1 MNAQSLFC
9 PNSACPATGQVAEAK
24 LSIHDRRRGRYR
36 CTVCRRTFTARTG
49 TPLAAKQTAPEII
62 NRVVALVSHG
72 CPITAIEA
80 AFDLDRRTVRRWV
93 TEAGNHAERIHQHHV
108 LQPRD
113 IQHVQADEVRV
124 KLQGTIV
131 WMAMA
136 VVATTHLWLGGS
148 VSRQRNLALITALLT
163 LIQRSTVVIKRLL
176 LVTDGLR
183 HYRTAAQRVFR
194 QPQRRGQRGRPRLR
208 RWPGLVLVQVVK
220 MSQRNVW
227 RPWSRT
233 LIRQGKRIAWVLRR
247 TPRSQVVST
256 AGIERLNATFR
267 ERCAPLARRTRHLA
281 RHVATIQTQMY
292 LVGTVYN
299 FCTVHRSLQ
308 VTPAMAAGIT
318 DHHWSVG
325 DLLAYRIPPPRWQ
338 PPRRRGRPS
347 KATQALEK
355 RWCR

>member
-1 MNAQSLFC
+1 M
-9 PNSACPATGQVAEAK
+9 
-24 LSIHDRRRGRYR
+24 
-36 CTVCRRTFTARTG
+36 
-49 TPLAAKQTAPEII
+49 
-62 NRVVALVSHG
+62 
-72 CPITAIEA
+72 
-80 AFDLDRRTVRRWV
+80 
-93 TEAGNHAERIHQHHV
+93 
-108 LQPRD
+108 
-113 IQHVQADEVRV
+113 QHVQADEVRV

-131 WMAMA
+131 WMALA

-194 QPQRRGQRGRPRLR
+194 QPQRRGQRGRPRLC

-267 ERCAPLARRTRHLA
+267 ERCAPLARPPRHLA
-281 RHVATIQTQMY
+281 TIQPQMY
-292 LVGTVYN
+292 LVGTVCN

-318 DHHWSVG
+318 DHPWSVG
-325 DLLAYRIPPPRWQ
+325 DLLAYRIPPW
-338 PPRRRGRPS
+338 GPS
-347 KATQALEK
+347 G
-355 RWCR
+355 

>member
-9 PNSACPATGQVAEAK
+9 PNSACPATGQAAQGN
-24 LSIHDRRRGRYR
+24 LWIHDRPRGRYR
-36 CTVCRRTFTARTG
+36 CRVCRQTFTARTG
-49 TPLAAKQTAPEII
+49 TPLAHTQTAPETIS
-62 NRVVALVSHG
+62 RVVALVSHG
-72 CPITAIEA
+72 CPIAAIEA

-93 TEAGNHAERIHQHHV
+93 TAAGNHAERIHQHHV

-163 LIQRSTVVIKRLL
+163 LIQRSTVAIKRLL

-183 HYRTAAQRVFR
+183 HYRTVAQRVFR
-194 QPQRRGQRGRPRLR
+194 HPQRRGQRGRPRMR

-233 LIRQGKRIAWVLRR
+233 LIKHGKRIAWVLRR
-247 TPRSQVVST
+247 TPCSQVAST
-256 AGIERLNATFR
+256 AGIERLHATFR

-281 RHVATIQTQMY
+281 RRLATIQTQMY

-318 DHHWSVG
+318 DHPWSVG

-347 KATQALEK
+347 KATKALVE

>member
-1 MNAQSLFC
+1 MNPQSLFC
-9 PNSACPATGQVAEAK
+9 PNSTCPATGQAAQGN
-24 LSIHDRRRGRYR
+24 LWIHDRCRGRYR

-49 TPLAAKQTAPEII
+49 TPLAATQTAPEII
-62 NRVVALVSHG
+62 SRVVALVSHG
-72 CPITAIEA
+72 CPIAAIEA
-80 AFDLDRRTVRRWV
+80 AFALDRRTVRRWV
-93 TEAGNHAERIHQHHV
+93 TAAGQHAERIHQHHV

-163 LIQRSTVVIKRLL
+163 LIQRSTVAITRLL
-176 LVTDGLR
+176 LVTDGVR

-208 RWPGLVLVQVVK
+208 RWPGLVLVQVVT

-227 RPWSRT
+227 CPWSRT

-247 TPRSQVVST
+247 TPRSQVAST
-256 AGIERLNATFR
+256 AGIERLHATFR
-267 ERCAPLARRTRHLA
+267 ERCAPLGRRTRHLA
-281 RHVATIQTQMY
+281 RRLATIQTQMY

-299 FCTVHRSLQ
+299 FCTVHRSLR

-318 DHHWSVG
+318 NHQWSVG

-347 KATQALEK
+347 KATQALVE

>member
-1 MNAQSLFC
+1 MNPQDLFC
-9 PNSACPATGQVAEAK
+9 PNSTCPATGQAAQGN
-24 LSIHDRRRGRYR
+24 LWIHDRSRGRYR
-36 CTVCRRTFTARTG
+36 CTVCRRTFTVRTG

-62 NRVVALVSHG
+62 SRVVALVSHG
-72 CPITAIEA
+72 CPISAIEA
-80 AFDLDRRTVRRWV
+80 AFALDRRTVRRWV
-93 TEAGNHAERIHQHHV
+93 TAAGQHAERIHHHLV

-113 IQHVQADEVRV
+113 TQHVQADAVRV
-124 KLQGTIV
+124 KLQGSIV
-131 WMAMA
+131 WMALA
-136 VVATTHLWLGGS
+136 VVATTHLWLGG
-148 VSRQRNLALITALLT
+148 VVRPNRNLALITALLT
-163 LIQRSTVVIKRLL
+163 LIQRSTMAITRLL

-183 HYRTAAQRVFR
+183 HYRLAAQRVFR

-233 LIRQGKRIAWVLRR
+233 LLATGKRIAWVLQR
-247 TPRSQVVST
+247 TPCSHVAST

-267 ERCAPLARRTRHLA
+267 ERCAPLGRRTRHLA
-281 RHVATIQTQMY
+281 RQVATIHTQMY

-318 DHHWSVG
+318 EYPWSVH

-338 PPRRRGRPS
+338 PPCRRGRPS
-347 KATQALEK
+347 KALQALVK
-355 RWCR
+355 RWCC

>member
-1 MNAQSLFC
+1 MNAHDLFC
-9 PNSACPATGQVAEAK
+9 PNSACPATGQVGQGN
-24 LSIHDRRRGRYR
+24 LWIHDRQRGRYR
-36 CTVCRRTFTARTG
+36 CIVCRRTFTGRTG
-49 TPLAAKQTAPEII
+49 TPLAHKQTPLETIS
-62 NRVVALVSHG
+62 RVVALVSHG
-72 CPITAIEA
+72 CPIPAIEA
-80 AFDLDRRTVRRWV
+80 AFALDRRTVRRWV
-93 TEAGNHAERIHQHHV
+93 AAAGQHAERIHQHHV

-124 KLQGTIV
+124 KLQGSIA

-136 VVATTHLWLGGS
+136 VVATTHLWLGGV

-163 LIQRSTVVIKRLL
+163 LITQSAVVFRRLL

-194 QPQRRGQRGRPRLR
+194 QPQRRGQPGRPCLR

-233 LIRQGKRIAWVLRR
+233 RIQQGKRIAWVLRR
-247 TPRSQVVST
+247 TPRSVVAST

-267 ERCAPLARRTRHLA
+267 ERCAPLARQTRHLA
-281 RHVATIQTQMY
+281 RMLPTLQTQMY

-299 FCTVHRSLQ
+299 FCTVHRSLRT
-308 VTPAMAAGIT
+308 TPAMAAGIT
-318 DHHWSVG
+318 DHQWSVG
-325 DLLAYRIPPPRWQ
+325 ALLAYRIPPPRWQ

-347 KATQALEK
+347 KAMLALEE

>member
-9 PNSACPATGQVAEAK
+9 PNSACPATGQAAQGN
-24 LSIHDRRRGRYR
+24 LWIHDRQRGRYR
-36 CTVCRRTFTARTG
+36 CTVCQRTFTARTG
-49 TPLAAKQTAPEII
+49 TPLAHKQTAPETIS
-62 NRVVALVSHG
+62 RVVALVSHG
-72 CPITAIEA
+72 CPIAAIEA

-93 TEAGNHAERIHQHHV
+93 TATGQHAERIHQHHV

-113 IQHVQADEVRV
+113 TQHVQADEVRV

-136 VVATTHLWLGGS
+136 VVATTHLWLGG
-148 VSRQRNLALITALLT
+148 VVHPKRNLALITALMT
-163 LIQRSTVVIKRLL
+163 LIQRSTVAIKRLL

-194 QPQRRGQRGRPRLR
+194 TPQRRGQRGRPRMR

-233 LIRQGKRIAWVLRR
+233 LLATGKRIAWVLQR
-247 TPRSQVVST
+247 TPCSHVAST

-281 RHVATIQTQMY
+281 RQVATIHTQMY

-318 DHHWSVG
+318 EHQWSVG
-325 DLLAYRIPPPRWQ
+325 DLLTYRIPPPRWQ

-347 KATQALEK
+347 KATQALVE